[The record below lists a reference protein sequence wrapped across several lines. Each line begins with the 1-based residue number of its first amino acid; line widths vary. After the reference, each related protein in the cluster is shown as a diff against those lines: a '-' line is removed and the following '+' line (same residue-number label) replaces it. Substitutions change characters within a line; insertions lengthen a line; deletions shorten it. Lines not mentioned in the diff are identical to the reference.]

1 MSVPGHMFVL
11 FFLSLLLAYVFPEVV
26 MLTTSGL
33 LATFELLIWRGFFFP
48 YKWLFPL
55 LKKVESG
62 FSFLFSHEL
71 ACCQYRN

>member
-33 LATFELLIWRGFFFP
+33 LATFELLIWRGFFFSLQMVVSIA
-48 YKWLFPL
+48 K
-55 LKKVESG
+55 ESG
-62 FSFLFSHEL
+62 KWIFLFVFT
-71 ACCQYRN
+71 